1 MGSSIS
7 ARFIAQTNKPRVL
20 QKSVIHSGF
29 FPFQS
34 RLGGENEEY
43 RVLFAGLVHFMPFPM
58 GQNVAL
64 CSLPKDVKLEAA
76 ALCINR
82 SSRIKFTCSR
92 VFCTK
97 CMYVCCLP
105 ILDLENFRSLIYCS
119 SSKAGTRLLL
129 KPISSVG
136 SGLEASITDKK
147 DNAISIK
154 DFEIVV
160 ESKGDDKM
168 QPRNSGCKSIKQTC
182 LDMSPL
188 NNVVT
193 DVHIT
198 VEVSGFK
205 TQEIYDE
212 VFSKMVDDAQPIP
225 GFRRVKGDTKRH
237 SFGNLGPSK
246 VYEQVI
252 RKIINSGIAE
262 SVAKEGLTV
271 GKDLQIEQSLE
282 DLEASFEPGSN
293 FKFDATVQCLNK
305 S

>member
-1 MGSSIS
+1 
-7 ARFIAQTNKPRVL
+7 
-20 QKSVIHSGF
+20 
-29 FPFQS
+29 
-34 RLGGENEEY
+34 
-43 RVLFAGLVHFMPFPM
+43 MPFLM

-64 CSLPKDVKLEAA
+64 CSLPKDVKLDTA
-76 ALCINR
+76 ALCINH
-82 SSRIKFTCSR
+82 SSRTKFTCS
-92 VFCTK
+92 
-97 CMYVCCLP
+97 
-105 ILDLENFRSLIYCS
+105 RSLIYCS

-129 KPISSVG
+129 KPISAVG
-136 SGLEASITDKK
+136 SGLEASIADKK

-168 QPRNSGCKSIKQTC
+168 Q
-182 LDMSPL
+182 
-188 NNVVT
+188 
-193 DVHIT
+193 IT

-225 GFRRVKGDTKRH
+225 GFRRVKGVFTGSIFMLLTYSMVCIGVSLLCYELKLSGKTPNIPKDILLEI
-237 SFGNLGPSK
+237 LGPSK

-252 RKIINSGIAE
+252 RKIINSAIAE
-262 SVAKEGLTV
+262 CVAKEGLTISE
-271 GKDLQIEQSLE
+271 DLQIGQSLE

>member
-1 MGSSIS
+1 
-7 ARFIAQTNKPRVL
+7 
-20 QKSVIHSGF
+20 
-29 FPFQS
+29 
-34 RLGGENEEY
+34 
-43 RVLFAGLVHFMPFPM
+43 MPFPM

-64 CSLPKDVKLEAA
+64 CSLPKDVKLDAA

-129 KPISSVG
+129 KPISAVG

-168 QPRNSGCKSIKQTC
+168 Q
-182 LDMSPL
+182 
-188 NNVVT
+188 
-193 DVHIT
+193 IT

-225 GFRRVKGDTKRH
+225 GFRRVKGVFYWLHIRVSNIFYGMALAYLSSATNWKLSGKTPNIPKDILLEI
-237 SFGNLGPSK
+237 LGPSK

-252 RKIINSGIAE
+252 RKIINSAIAE
-262 SVAKEGLTV
+262 CVAKEGITV
-271 GKDLQIEQSLE
+271 SKDLQIEQSLE

>member
-1 MGSSIS
+1 
-7 ARFIAQTNKPRVL
+7 
-20 QKSVIHSGF
+20 
-29 FPFQS
+29 
-34 RLGGENEEY
+34 
-43 RVLFAGLVHFMPFPM
+43 MPFPM

-64 CSLPKDVKLEAA
+64 CSLPKDVKLDAA

-82 SSRIKFTCSR
+82 SSRIKFTCS
-92 VFCTK
+92 
-97 CMYVCCLP
+97 
-105 ILDLENFRSLIYCS
+105 RSLIYCS

-129 KPISSVG
+129 KPISAVG

-160 ESKGDDKM
+160 ESKDDDKM
-168 QPRNSGCKSIKQTC
+168 QPRNSGCKSIKRTC

-225 GFRRVKGDTKRH
+225 GFRRVKGVFYWLHIRVSNIFYGMALAYLSSATNWKLSGKTPNIPKDILLEI
-237 SFGNLGPSK
+237 LGPSK
-246 VYEQVI
+246 VYEQE
-252 RKIINSGIAE
+252 GI
-262 SVAKEGLTV
+262 TV
-271 GKDLQIEQSLE
+271 SKDLQIEQSLE

>member
-1 MGSSIS
+1 
-7 ARFIAQTNKPRVL
+7 
-20 QKSVIHSGF
+20 
-29 FPFQS
+29 
-34 RLGGENEEY
+34 
-43 RVLFAGLVHFMPFPM
+43 MPFPM

-64 CSLPKDVKLEAA
+64 CSLPKDVKLDAA

-82 SSRIKFTCSR
+82 SSRIKFTCS
-92 VFCTK
+92 
-97 CMYVCCLP
+97 
-105 ILDLENFRSLIYCS
+105 RSLIYCS

-129 KPISSVG
+129 KPISAVG

-168 QPRNSGCKSIKQTC
+168 Q
-182 LDMSPL
+182 
-188 NNVVT
+188 
-193 DVHIT
+193 IT

-225 GFRRVKGDTKRH
+225 GFRRVKGGKTPNIPKDILLEI
-237 SFGNLGPSK
+237 LGPSK

-252 RKIINSGIAE
+252 RKIINSAIAE
-262 SVAKEGLTV
+262 CVAKEGLTV
-271 GKDLQIEQSLE
+271 SKDLQIEQSLE